1 MTWELKN
8 KIQEILA
15 RETGAQC
22 FAPGARRAFAF
33 LYPNSYKVG
42 MSNLGMHILYQIING
57 RGDTACERFFSAG
70 RQNDGR
76 VQKNQN
82 AVNEYGNSAAA
93 CRF

>member
-15 RETGAQC
+15 KETGVQC

-42 MSNLGMHILYQIING
+42 MSNYLYLRFIVHL
-57 RGDTACERFFSAG
+57 TAKRWLSTKEPKR
-70 RQNDGR
+70 R
-76 VQKNQN
+76 
-82 AVNEYGNSAAA
+82 
-93 CRF
+93 

>member
-15 RETGAQC
+15 KETGAQC

-57 RGDTACERFFSAG
+57 RGDTACERFF
-70 RQNDGR
+70 
-76 VQKNQN
+76 
-82 AVNEYGNSAAA
+82 
-93 CRF
+93 CRTAKRWPSTKEPKRR

>member
-15 RETGAQC
+15 KETGAQC

-57 RGDTACERFFSAG
+57 RGIRPVNAFFCRTAKRWPSTKEPKR
-70 RQNDGR
+70 R
-76 VQKNQN
+76 
-82 AVNEYGNSAAA
+82 
-93 CRF
+93 

>member
-15 RETGAQC
+15 KETGAQC

-42 MSNLGMHILYQIING
+42 RHVKFRHAHFVSDYQ
-57 RGDTACERFFSAG
+57 RTR
-70 RQNDGR
+70 
-76 VQKNQN
+76 
-82 AVNEYGNSAAA
+82 
-93 CRF
+93 